1 MSNDQNG
8 GTKTSGTKLEKTM
21 GNVPSSYGNPVT
33 NVTIP
38 FKMSKSK

>member
-8 GTKTSGTKLEKTM
+8 GTKTSGAKLEKTM
-21 GNVPSSYGNPVT
+21 GNAPSSYGNPVT
-33 NVTIP
+33 KVSIP